1 MRYSYRVILAVL
13 LMAGIAVCG
22 LYLLNHPPALLD
34 GKGLIAK
41 QEAALMLEATLLMLV
56 VAIPVWGLLFFF
68 AWKYRASNTT
78 ATYSPDW
85 EHSKLDELIW
95 WAIPLEIILVLAAL
109 TWSTTHALDPRKPI
123 PSDTPPITIQV
134 VALPWKWLFI
144 YPAQGIAT
152 VNFVEIPVGTPI
164 NFEVTADAPMNSFW
178 IPQLGG
184 QIYAMTGMMNPLQL
198 IADESGDYDGMSA
211 NYSGEGFAQMHFTA
225 RAAATADFD
234 HWVATVKVAS
244 STLNRTSY
252 ATLAVPGTTTPR
264 TYADVDTGLF
274 RAILNSFSYPDSSGG
289 H

>member
-13 LMAGIAVCG
+13 VMAGVALCG
-22 LYLLNHPPALLD
+22 LYLFNHPPAILD

-68 AWKYRASNTT
+68 AWKYRASNTA

-85 EHSKLDELIW
+85 EHSKMDELIW

-109 TWSTTHALDPRKPI
+109 TWSTTHALDPRRPI
-123 PSDTPPITIQV
+123 VSDTPPMTIQV
-134 VALPWKWLFI
+134 VALPWKWLFL

-152 VNFVEIPVGTPI
+152 VNFVEIPVGTPV

-178 IPQLGG
+178 IPRLGG

-198 IADESGDYDGMSA
+198 VADEPGDYDGLSA
-211 NYSGEGFAQMHFTA
+211 NYSGEGFAQMRFVA
-225 RAAATADFD
+225 RATAPEDFD
-234 HWVATVKVAS
+234 EWVNTV
-244 STLNRTSY
+244 RTSSLGLDRVGY
-252 ATLAVPGTTTPR
+252 AALAAPGTTTPHV
-264 TYADVDTGLF
+264 YSAVEPGLF
-274 RAILNSFSYPDSSGG
+274 RVILNSFSYPGSGG